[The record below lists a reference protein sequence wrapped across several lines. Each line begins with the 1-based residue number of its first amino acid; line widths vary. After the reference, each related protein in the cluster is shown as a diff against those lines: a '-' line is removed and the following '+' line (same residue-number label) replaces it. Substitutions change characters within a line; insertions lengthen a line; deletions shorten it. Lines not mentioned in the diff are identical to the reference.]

1 MPKNCFY
8 PNIVLLVIVIIGMVL
23 SIGVLAEG
31 KNTSISGNVVYRE
44 RIAMFPNSIVHVML
58 IDLANE
64 GREDFIIA
72 QTTITQPTPVP
83 VAFSLEFDRTALKP
97 NHDYEV
103 RAAII
108 SGTNHSLWLGK
119 QKISAVDDLNDITI
133 LTHAVTDDELK
144 SFYFANENIA
154 VQAYFSLDNVY
165 LYLSPDYLITLTQ
178 VISASGAKY
187 SQDGVTFWTKGQLA
201 YFDLDANNY
210 ELKVA
215 EAPQTKTKGIA
226 FKGMGQEPGWYL
238 DIYYSDKIVFVTDY
252 GTKSFIAPLKPEKTG
267 QSVDT
272 VRNYKALTSFFDLAV
287 VIEPKQCFDS
297 MSGEPF
303 PYSVTVYF
311 EDKCYKGCG
320 REIY

>member
-1 MPKNCFY
+1 MPKKCFN
-8 PNIVLLVIVIIGMVL
+8 PKIVFLVIAIISMVL
-23 SIGVLAEG
+23 SIGVSAEE
-31 KNTSISGNVVYRE
+31 KNTLMSGNVVYHE
-44 RIAMFPNSIVHVML
+44 RIAMYPNSIVHVML

-64 GREDFIIA
+64 GKEDYIVA
-72 QTTITQPTPVP
+72 QTTVTQPTQVP

-119 QKISAVDDLNDITI
+119 QRISAIDDLNDIAI
-133 LTHAVTDDELK
+133 LTHAATDNELK
-144 SFYFANENIA
+144 LLYFSNENIT
-154 VQAYFSLDNVY
+154 VQAYFSLDSVY
-165 LYLSPDYLITLTQ
+165 LLSPDYLITLPQ

-187 SQDGVTFWTKGQLA
+187 SQDGVTFWTKGKLA
-201 YFDLDANNY
+201 YFDLDAYNY

-226 FKGMGQEPGWYL
+226 FKGIGQEPGWYL
-238 DIYYSDKIVFVTDY
+238 DIYYGDKIVFVTDY
-252 GTKSFIAPLKPEKTG
+252 GTKSFTAPLKPEKTE

-272 VRNYKALTSFFDLAV
+272 IRNYKALTSFFNLAV

-297 MSGEPF
+297 MTGEPF
-303 PYSVTVYF
+303 PYLVTVYF